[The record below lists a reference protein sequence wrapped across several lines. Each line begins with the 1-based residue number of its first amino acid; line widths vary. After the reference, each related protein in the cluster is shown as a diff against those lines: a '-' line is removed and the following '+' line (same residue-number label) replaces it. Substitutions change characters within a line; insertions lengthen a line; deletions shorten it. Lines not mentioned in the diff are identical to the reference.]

1 MPNTINFPLT
11 VYVQIGFIE
20 TEVIT
25 CAVIDTGSEI
35 TLIKNFLWNKWKKLD
50 KSLTIKGV
58 TGKSSIEQY
67 EQNMLIIIGS
77 KIVTIKNVYA
87 YDQLEIDVLLGNDFI
102 QQFAQYN
109 QTLYMITLKTPCGH
123 LLRIPREFNKFK
135 TVKHR

>member
-102 QQFAQYN
+102 
-109 QTLYMITLKTPCGH
+109 
-123 LLRIPREFNKFK
+123 
-135 TVKHR
+135 